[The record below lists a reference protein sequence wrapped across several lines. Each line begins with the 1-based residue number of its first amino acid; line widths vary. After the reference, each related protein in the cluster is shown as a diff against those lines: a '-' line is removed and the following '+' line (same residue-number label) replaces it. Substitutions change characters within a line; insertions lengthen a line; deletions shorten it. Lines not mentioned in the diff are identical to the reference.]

1 MIYLMTFI
9 KSPGHRL
16 QIRHARG
23 SFFARLRGH
32 HHHRC
37 GAHPGNFSGSALLWQ
52 GHRGAGTGAPFNK
65 NLGRSLQK
73 HGMPFRCLLVQTS
86 WFPMVVVFFSLNTG
100 FPLAENWCVDFQLWI
115 YFNRKKTWGFQQQKP
130 CVEGGI
136 HGIHVPKFE
145 TNLKCHVSVC
155 NFWKHVGF
163 YL

>member
-16 QIRHARG
+16 QLRHARG
-23 SFFARLRGH
+23 SLFARLRGH

-65 NLGRSLQK
+65 NFGRSLQK

-115 YFNRKKTWGFQQQKP
+115 YFNRKKNMRISATKTVRWRGYPWYP
-130 CVEGGI
+130 CAE
-136 HGIHVPKFE
+136 
-145 TNLKCHVSVC
+145 NWNQLKMSRKCV
-155 NFWKHVGF
+155 
-163 YL
+163 